1 MFTEHVDGLAVT
13 TFELEK
19 LLNNDQHSTETE
31 VILNDV
37 TRGET
42 TTNNAI
48 YETDL
53 DGTDAG
59 IFHHFPRLF

>member
-53 DGTDAG
+53 NGADAG
-59 IFHHFPRLF
+59 IFHNFPRLF